1 MTKMRELIPPGTNFD
16 FVGYRFYAVTASIV
30 VILLGVIS
38 LAVRGVNYGI
48 DFAGGTLV
56 HVKFKEPVSIND
68 IRSALE
74 NISAKDVTV
83 QDFGGGGANEF
94 IVRMLESDPELKRGL
109 TQQISNTLT
118 EKFNGK
124 SEFEAILTAPSK
136 GSAVYYVLKMTGV
149 PYLRFS

>member
-1 MTKMRELIPPGTNFD
+1 MAKMRELIPPGTNFD

-30 VILLGVIS
+30 VILIGAIS

-74 NISAKDVTV
+74 HSQSVAGTGDAVT
-83 QDFGGGGANEF
+83 
-94 IVRMLESDPELKRGL
+94 IVV
-109 TQQISNTLT
+109 
-118 EKFNGK
+118 
-124 SEFEAILTAPSK
+124 PS
-136 GSAVYYVLKMTGV
+136 S
-149 PYLRFS
+149 RQ